1 MKGDFIMKK
10 ILSLIL
16 AAAMLF
22 CLAACTPVSKD
33 SIEPAVY
40 RMEDEQYPR
49 LSLRKDGTFSFV
61 YTSMA
66 SRVDKGTYSVAE
78 KVKDIFRELIRKQK
92 FVFNKLFSISEKPKA
107 EVVTAFSGVLELSRR
122 NKIDTE
128 QKEVFGDII
137 ISKRKK
143 EDF

>member
-1 MKGDFIMKK
+1 MKR

-61 YTSMA
+61 YNVMTNQT
-66 SRVDKGTYSVAE
+66 DKGTYSVA
-78 KVKDIFRELIRKQK
+78 D
-92 FVFNKLFSISEKPKA
+92 
-107 EVVTAFSGVLELSRR
+107 GVLKLECEDGAVYCFDVKKKALKFNAELSDEIVKQSENEIEFVDGTTLELWRLY
-122 NKIDTE
+122 E
-128 QKEVFGDII
+128 
-137 ISKRKK
+137 
-143 EDF
+143 

>member
-1 MKGDFIMKK
+1 MKR
-10 ILSLIL
+10 ILSLVL

-61 YTSMA
+61 YSVMA
-66 SRVDKGTYSVAE
+66 SRTDKGTYSVAD
-78 KVKDIFRELIRKQK
+78 KVLKLECSDGTVYCFDVKKKALE
-92 FVFNKLFSISEKPKA
+92 FNA
-107 EVVTAFSGVLELSRR
+107 ELSDEFVKQYE
-122 NKIDTE
+122 NE
-128 QKEVFGDII
+128 PDIVDGTTFELW
-137 ISKRKK
+137 RLY
-143 EDF
+143 E

>member
-1 MKGDFIMKK
+1 MKK

-78 KVKDIFRELIRKQK
+78 KVLKLECEDGTVYCFDIEKKALEFNAELSDEFVREYENEPEFIDG
-92 FVFNKLFSISEKPKA
+92 
-107 EVVTAFSGVLELSRR
+107 TTLELWRT
-122 NKIDTE
+122 IE
-128 QKEVFGDII
+128 
-137 ISKRKK
+137 
-143 EDF
+143 